1 VDEFIGRGWAYPVR
15 ADAKGD
21 VALVTGAS
29 EIEQSIRLILGTA
42 PGERPMRPD
51 FGCGIHDLA
60 FASVDT
66 ALAGR
71 VAYEVQTALRR
82 WEPRIDVHHVD
93 AQVDEDNPSILYVDV
108 QYSIRRRNDRRNL
121 VFPFY
126 VIPGER

>member
-21 VALVTGAS
+21 VALVTGAA
-29 EIEQSIRLILGTA
+29 EIEESIRLILATS
-42 PGERPMRPD
+42 PGERPMRPE

-60 FASVDT
+60 FASVDS

-71 VAYEVQTALRR
+71 VAYEVEAALSR
-82 WEPRIDVHHVD
+82 WEPRIDVHGVD
-93 AQVDEDNPSILYVDV
+93 ARVDADDPSIIYVDI

-126 VIPGER
+126 VIPHER